1 MEDISLIRVVGV
13 EYIKDYIM
21 QLEFSNGK
29 TKEIDFL
36 PLLKGKM
43 YEPLKDK
50 KMFIQFA
57 LTSWTLEW
65 VNGADFAPEY
75 LYEIGTEV
83 KSYATE
89 TKLYHVAEPP
99 DQYKK
104 TEEKSN
110 ASNEDE

>member
-1 MEDISLIRVVGV
+1 MQDISLIRVVDV

-21 QLEFSNGK
+21 RLEFSDGK
-29 TKEIDFL
+29 IKEIDFL

-75 LYEIGTEV
+75 LYEAGTEV
-83 KSYATE
+83 MSYKIDTE
-89 TKLYHVAEPP
+89 LPHVAEPP
-99 DQYKK
+99 CEYKK
-104 TEEKSN
+104 SQNKS
-110 ASNEDE
+110 

>member
-1 MEDISLIRVVGV
+1 MQDVSLIRVVDV

-21 QLEFSNGK
+21 QLEFSDGK

-50 KMFIQFA
+50 KIFIQFA

-75 LYEIGTEV
+75 LYETGKEV
-83 KSYATE
+83 KPYCSYTDRFNTSKIQIE
-89 TKLYHVAEPP
+89 
-99 DQYKK
+99 
-104 TEEKSN
+104 
-110 ASNEDE
+110 